1 MAYDEMLAERV
12 RASLADVPGP
22 SQRSMFGGLA
32 FMSRGRMVCGIL
44 GDDLVVRVGPERWE
58 AALRRVHSREMDFT
72 GRSMRGFVF
81 VGPLG
86 TRRQSQVD
94 SWMAWARDYVESLP
108 PKG

>member
-1 MAYDEMLAERV
+1 MAYDEGLAERIRMAV
-12 RASLADVPGP
+12 WDWPTVTERK
-22 SQRSMFGGLA
+22 MFGGLA